1 MRKVVLGVIGLLI
14 IVGAYFI
21 AQKLID
27 SKNRKK
33 PTPPKVVKTVYVE
46 TIKNSSVPI
55 VIPAQGNLIAKRRI
69 ELFSE
74 VQGIFDTGNTLFR
87 TGQNYSK
94 GDTLIKINS
103 NEYKANVLSDKSNL
117 YNSIASIMP
126 DLRLD
131 FPEIYPK
138 WQAYLKSFDLTKETP
153 KLPKMTS
160 EKENFFITGR
170 GIVSSYYRVKN
181 LEQRL
186 TKYSIIAPFSGILTD
201 AVVTE
206 GTLIRNGQRLG
217 QFIEPF
223 VYEMEISIPKT
234 FSNLLRVGKEV
245 SLNNLENTK
254 KYIGKVTRVN
264 GSVDVSSQT
273 VKVFV
278 EVKDKSLKEGM
289 FLEANINAKNEE
301 NSIEINRSLLI
312 DNQQIFIVRDTL
324 LDVINVN
331 PVYFSD
337 EKVVLK
343 NIPDGTVIL
352 SKSVPGAYAGMSVK
366 PIKQ

>member
-1 MRKVVLGVIGLLI
+1 MRKVILGVIGLLM
-14 IVGAYFI
+14 IVGAYLF

-27 SKNRKK
+27 SKSNKK
-33 PTPPKVVKTVYVE
+33 PTPPRVVKTVYVQ
-46 TIKNSSVPI
+46 TVKNSTIPI

-74 VQGIFDTGNTLFR
+74 VQGIFDSGKILFR
-87 TGQNYSK
+87 TGQKYRK

-138 WQAYLKSFDLTKETP
+138 WQSYLKSFDLRKETP
-153 KLPKMTS
+153 TLPKMTS

-186 TKYSIIAPFSGILTD
+186 TKYSIIAPFTGILTD
-201 AVVTE
+201 AAVTE

-217 QFIEPF
+217 QFIEPSI
-223 VYEMEISIPKT
+223 YEMEISIPKT
-234 FSNLLRVGKEV
+234 FANLLQIGKQV
-245 SLNNLENTK
+245 SLTNLEKTAR
-254 KYIGKVTRVN
+254 YSGKVTRIN

-273 VKVFV
+273 IQVFV
-278 EVKDKSLKEGM
+278 EVADKSLKEGM
-289 FLEANINAKNEE
+289 FLEANINAKNEN
-301 NSIEINRSLLI
+301 NSIEISRSLLL
-312 DNQQIFIVRDTL
+312 DNQQLFIVKDTL
-324 LDVINVN
+324 LDVIQVQ

-343 NIPDGTVIL
+343 NIPNGTVIL
-352 SKSVPGAYAGMSVK
+352 SKSVPGAYAGMAVK